1 MGLSPKHQFMATA
14 IFFAIM
20 SGVVG
25 APIPPIKVLALFPAL
40 GVVAQALIEAWE
52 PFTRFARTTKRTIVR
67 TRSGP
72 QRPEADAK
80 PETVQS
86 LEPDRAAA
94 VSEQLAT
101 QHDTHSAFPGG
112 QSVI

>member
-1 MGLSPKHQFMATA
+1 MGLSPKHQFLATA
-14 IFFAIM
+14 MFFAIM

-25 APIPPIKVLALFPAL
+25 APIPPMKVLLLFPAL
-40 GVVAQALIEAWE
+40 GVVAQQLIEAWE
-52 PFTRFARTTKRTIVR
+52 PFMRFARATRRAILS

-72 QRPEADAK
+72 QRPEADGQ

-94 VSEQLAT
+94 VFEQLAT
-101 QHDTHSAFPGG
+101 QHDTHSAFPG